1 MAPVNSIERKLMK
14 AKNLN
19 IILLI
24 AIAWV
29 TTACGSGS
37 STNSDTLSTEV
48 NVVTGTGDTGSL
60 TEGLLAYYPF
70 DGNAND
76 TSDNRYHGEI
86 HHVLLTTDRH
96 NAKNSAYH
104 FDGSQS
110 YIDLKIERSTYP
122 KFSMCTWYQ
131 YWGDINADHQTL
143 FSSDAANFWVGK
155 ENGNSNIGV
164 QEGNDNPNV
173 AIGTN
178 GWDGAWHHLCYVYD
192 EGTVALYLDNKN
204 VDLDNKNV
212 GMANLGQ
219 GSGSIWLGKENHGNG
234 FFFHGNIDEVRLY
247 ERALSPE
254 DVNIVFTAED
264 NSGDILPLL
273 NGVWE
278 GLSSAT
284 QDAESTWPVKV
295 TLSASNT
302 LIDYLSLSCGG
313 NLTLVSQTDNVMRFS
328 QKLSYGLSACV
339 DNGMVELTRLSDSE
353 LSYAW
358 LNSEGVQQAMGSLT
372 LAHTDSNPILNII
385 NLDSRGSV
393 TSDFG
398 GINCGETCRA
408 TFETNAE
415 VILTAV
421 YDSGLVPMWVGCLS
435 MDGDTCTVFMNRH
448 RTVILSFANAKGEID
463 PNDSLTEAQEIIGNT
478 VVTGQLNID
487 DAIASYN
494 PSMDVDFFSFKV
506 EQRGTFRVSSRSL
519 QRHYIL
525 VYNEQQQEI
534 GRAESTVP
542 EITGTLKPGTYYVGV
557 FPFKPE
563 DFVGY
568 LDGTFYI
575 GALRLYFNTRYTLV
589 FAGSVL
595 GAPLTL
601 DSFEENDSFVT
612 AKVIETEGSIQGY
625 LDTGYDA
632 DFFRFKV
639 EQPGAFI
646 FSSAHPSKQ
655 HSLHLYDEQQQ
666 EITKARSTEPM
677 ITHSLSPGTYYVR
690 IFPYDGAFDLNT
702 PYTLSISEE

>member
-1 MAPVNSIERKLMK
+1 MK
-14 AKNLN
+14 AKNWN
-19 IILLI
+19 IVLLI
-24 AIAWV
+24 AIVWV
-29 TTACGSGS
+29 ITACGSGS
-37 STNSDTLSTEV
+37 STDSDTLATEV
-48 NVVTGTGDTGSL
+48 DVVAVAGGAGSL

-76 TSDNRYHGEI
+76 ASDNRYHGEI
-86 HHVLLTTDRH
+86 HRALLTTDRH

-110 YIDLKIERSTYP
+110 YINLKIERSTYP

-131 YWGDINADHQTL
+131 YWGDINADHQAL
-143 FSSDAANFWVGK
+143 FSSDAADFWVGK

-164 QEGNDNPNV
+164 QESNENSSV
-173 AIGTN
+173 VIGTN

-192 EGTVALYLDNKN
+192 KGTVALYLDNKN
-204 VDLDNKNV
+204 V
-212 GMANLGQ
+212 GMLNLGLEQ

-234 FFFHGNIDEVRLY
+234 FTFHGNIDEVRIY

-278 GLSSAT
+278 GLASAT
-284 QDAESTWPVKV
+284 QDVESTWPVKV

-302 LIDYLSLSCGG
+302 LIDFLSLSCGG
-313 NLTLVSQTDNVMRFS
+313 NLTLVSQIDNVMRFS
-328 QKLSYGLSACV
+328 QKLSYGLSSCV
-339 DNGMVELTRLSDSE
+339 DNGMVELTRFSASE

-358 LNSEGVQQAMGSLT
+358 FNSEGVQQTMGSLT
-372 LAHTDSNPILNII
+372 LARTDSNPILNTV
-385 NLDSRGSV
+385 NLDFRGSV

-421 YDSGLVPMWVGCLS
+421 YGSGLVPMWVGCLS
-435 MDGDTCTVFMNRH
+435 TNGDTCTVFMNRH

-463 PNDSLTEAQEIIGNT
+463 SNDSLAEAQEIIGNT

-487 DAIASYN
+487 DVLVSYN
-494 PSMDVDFFSFKV
+494 PSKDVDFFSFKV
-506 EQRGTFRVSSRSL
+506 EQQGTFRLSSRSS
-519 QRHYIL
+519 QQHYIL
-525 VYNEQQQEI
+525 VYNEQQQEMT
-534 GRAESTVP
+534 RAESTAPV
-542 EITGTLKPGTYYVGV
+542 ITGTLGPGTYYVGV

-563 DFVGY
+563 NFVAY

-575 GALRLYFNTRYTLV
+575 GPSRPYFNTRYTLV
-589 FAGSVL
+589 FSGSVL

-601 DSFEENDSFVT
+601 DSFEENDSFAT
-612 AKVIETEGSIQGY
+612 AKVIEAEGSIQGY
-625 LDTGYDA
+625 LDTGHDA
-632 DFFRFKV
+632 DFFHFKV
-639 EQPGAFI
+639 EQPGAFML
-646 FSSAHPSKQ
+646 SSAHPSKQ
-655 HSLHLYDEQQQ
+655 HNIHLYDEQQQ
-666 EITKARSTEPM
+666 EITKDRSTEPM
-677 ITHSLSPGTYYVR
+677 ITRSLSPGTYYVR
-690 IFPYDGAFDLNT
+690 IFPYDQAFDLNT
-702 PYTLSISEE
+702 PYTLSISGE